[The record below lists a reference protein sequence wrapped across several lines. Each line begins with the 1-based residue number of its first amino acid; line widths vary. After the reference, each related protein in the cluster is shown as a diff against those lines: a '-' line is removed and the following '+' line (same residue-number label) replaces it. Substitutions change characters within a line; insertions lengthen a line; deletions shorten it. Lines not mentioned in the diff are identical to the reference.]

1 METLTIILFC
11 SSLLLFVAASLAKK
25 NRNLLTMDVILSVCG
40 IAAVLRDD
48 SIGDDLMVLSIL
60 PLFLTFV
67 LSLIMAISAD
77 TGAKE

>member
-11 SSLLLFVAASLAKK
+11 GSLLLFVAASLAKK

-40 IAAVLRDD
+40 IAAVLRDGSVD
-48 SIGDDLMVLSIL
+48 GDLMVLSII

-67 LSLIMAISAD
+67 LSLVMAINAD

>member
-40 IAAVLRDD
+40 IAAVLRDGSVD
-48 SIGDDLMVLSIL
+48 GDLMVLSII

-67 LSLIMAISAD
+67 LSLVMAINAD

>member
-11 SSLLLFVAASLAKK
+11 GSLLLFVAASLAKK

-40 IAAVLRDD
+40 IAAVLRDGSVD
-48 SIGDDLMVLSIL
+48 GDLMVLSII

-67 LSLIMAISAD
+67 LSLVMAINAD
-77 TGAKE
+77 TGAIE

>member
-1 METLTIILFC
+1 
-11 SSLLLFVAASLAKK
+11 
-25 NRNLLTMDVILSVCG
+25 MDVILSVCG

>member
-1 METLTIILFC
+1 
-11 SSLLLFVAASLAKK
+11 
-25 NRNLLTMDVILSVCG
+25 MDVILSVCG

-48 SIGDDLMVLSIL
+48 SISDDLMVLSIL

>member
-48 SIGDDLMVLSIL
+48 SISDDLMVLSIL